1 MYDFMSE
8 GGWQHY
14 GKGLAAYQAGWRMQP
29 ERPSPAA
36 EQGAAQSGAEPPTG
50 EHDQVMQNF
59 TRSIPNSKQSSRH
72 AEWCVPHDQKHVGE
86 PSLRHL
92 SGKAEGMELALQ
104 ASLGPPLA
112 TSSLSAS
119 APASTEG
126 GPPARPHMWTTSP
139 VHANCFTC
147 STSQVF

>member
-59 TRSIPNSKQSSRH
+59 TRSIPNSKQSS
-72 AEWCVPHDQKHVGE
+72 GM
-86 PSLRHL
+86 L
-92 SGKAEGMELALQ
+92 SGV
-104 ASLGPPLA
+104 SLMTRSMLV
-112 TSSLSAS
+112 S
-119 APASTEG
+119 
-126 GPPARPHMWTTSP
+126 H
-139 VHANCFTC
+139 H
-147 STSQVF
+147 